1 MMGTLLP
8 PPSTAPLPCSYD
20 FTGQVSPLGHQA
32 ELGWHG
38 WMESPEVPGGR
49 MGTQLVLQACLRRAA
64 VCSKLTSKRPLSP
77 HPSSIFFPGYTL
89 RKSPG
94 KE

>member
-8 PPSTAPLPCSYD
+8 PSSTAPLPCGCG
-20 FTGQVSPLGHQA
+20 FMGQVSPQGHQA

-38 WMESPEVPGGR
+38 WMENPEVAAGR
-49 MGTQLVLQACLRRAA
+49 MGTQLVLQACLRRAT
-64 VCSKLTSKRPLSP
+64 VCSRLTSKGPLSP
-77 HPSSIFFPGYTL
+77 RSSSIFFPGCTL
-89 RKSPG
+89 GKSPG